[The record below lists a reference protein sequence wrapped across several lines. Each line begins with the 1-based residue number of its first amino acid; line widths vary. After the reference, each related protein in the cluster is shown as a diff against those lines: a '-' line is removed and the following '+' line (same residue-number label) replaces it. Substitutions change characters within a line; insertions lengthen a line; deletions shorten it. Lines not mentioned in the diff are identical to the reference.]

1 MKVVGAIRRN
11 TQVLWSEVVLA
22 AGFWD
27 RLQGLL
33 GTPALHEEQG
43 LLLLPCAGVH
53 TWGMRFALDIVFLDR
68 EQTVLACGEGVKPY
82 GLKSCRG
89 AWATLEVAAGSIAR
103 LGIAEGQRLE
113 WIPIGTKSAAA

>member
-33 GTPALHEEQG
+33 GKSVLHDEQG
-43 LLLLPCAGVH
+43 LLLMPCASVH
-53 TWGMRFALDIVFLDR
+53 TWGMRFPLDIVFLDQ
-68 EQTVLACGEGVKPY
+68 EQTVLACREGVKPY
-82 GLKSCRG
+82 GLEFCRG
-89 AWATLEVAAGSIAR
+89 AWATLEIAPGSIAR
-103 LGIAEGQRLE
+103 LGIVKGQRLE
-113 WIPIGTKSAAA
+113 WSLISTESTAA

>member
-1 MKVVGAIRRN
+1 M
-11 TQVLWSEVVLA
+11 VLA

-33 GTPALHEEQG
+33 GKSALHEEQG
-43 LLLLPCAGVH
+43 LLLMPCASVH
-53 TWGMRFALDIVFLDR
+53 TWGMRFSLDIVFLDR
-68 EQTVLACGEGVKPY
+68 EQAVLACHEGVKPY

-103 LGIAEGQRLE
+103 LGIVEGQRLE
-113 WIPIGTKSAAA
+113 WSSIGMESAA

>member
-1 MKVVGAIRRN
+1 MKVRGTIRRN
-11 TQVLWSEVVLA
+11 GQVLWSEVVLA

-33 GTPALHEEQG
+33 GESVLHEEQG
-43 LLLLPCAGVH
+43 LLLMPCASVH
-53 TWGMRFALDIVFLDR
+53 TWGMRFPLDIVFLDQ
-68 EQTVLACGEGVKPY
+68 EQTVLACREGVKPY

-103 LGIAEGQRLE
+103 LGIVEGQRLE
-113 WIPIGTKSAAA
+113 WSSIGTESTVA

>member
-33 GTPALHEEQG
+33 GKPALHEEQG
-43 LLLLPCAGVH
+43 LLLMPCAGVH
-53 TWGMRFALDIVFLDR
+53 TWGMRFPLDIVFLDQ
-68 EQTVLACGEGVKPY
+68 EQTVLACREGVKPY
-82 GLKSCRG
+82 GLKSRRG

-113 WIPIGTKSAAA
+113 WISIGTKSAAA

>member
-1 MKVVGAIRRN
+1 MKVRGTIRRN
-11 TQVLWSEVVLA
+11 GQVLWSEVVLA

-33 GTPALHEEQG
+33 GKSVLHEEQG
-43 LLLLPCAGVH
+43 LLLMPCASVH
-53 TWGMRFALDIVFLDR
+53 TWGMRFSLDIVFLDR
-68 EQTVLACGEGVKPY
+68 EQTVLACREGVKPY

-103 LGIAEGQRLE
+103 LGIVEGQRLE
-113 WIPIGTKSAAA
+113 WSSIGTESTVA